1 MTSPVVIV
9 IPARYASVRLPGKAL
24 AEIAGLPMIHHVHLR
39 AQAVSG
45 VDVVLVA
52 TDDERIA
59 SVVRGF
65 GGEVVMTRADHTSG
79 SDRVW
84 EAISGREAAIV
95 VNVQGDE
102 PLLNPEAVEAVLS
115 PFVDP
120 AVQVT
125 TAATALEDADRDNP
139 SAVKVVVDQRG
150 DALYFSRSLIPSSGP
165 ALRHIGIYAYRRA
178 ALGRFCGWSPGP
190 LERAERLEQ
199 LRLLEHGE
207 RIRVVRV
214 TEGGPSVDTPDD
226 LARVRALFNAP
237 APV

>member
-65 GGEVVMTRADHTSG
+65 GGEVVMTSPDHQSG

-102 PLLNPEAVEAVLS
+102 PLLDPQVVEAVIA

-120 AVQVT
+120 AVMVT
-125 TAATALEDADRDNP
+125 TAATTLELADHHT
-139 SAVKVVVDQRG
+139 SSVVKVVLDQRG

-165 ALRHIGIYAYRRA
+165 ALRHLGIYAYRRE
-178 ALGRFCGWSPGP
+178 ALGRFCAWPRGP

-207 RIRVVRV
+207 RVRVVLV
-214 TEGGPSVDTPDD
+214 GAAGPSVDTPED
-226 LARVRALFNAP
+226 LERVRALFNAP
-237 APV
+237 APA

>member
-24 AEIAGLPMIHHVHLR
+24 AEIAGLPMIQHVHLR
-39 AQAVSG
+39 AQEVSG

-65 GGEVVMTRADHTSG
+65 GGEVVMTSADHTSG

-84 EAISGREAAIV
+84 EAVAGRDAAIV

-102 PLLNPEAVEAVLS
+102 PLLNPKVVEAVLA
-115 PFVDP
+115 PFADP

-125 TAATALEDADRDNP
+125 TAATALDDIDRDNP
-139 SAVKVVVDQRG
+139 SAVKVVLDLRG

-165 ALRHIGIYAYRRA
+165 ALRHLGVYAYRRE
-178 ALGRFCGWSPGP
+178 ALGRFCAWSPGP

-207 RIRVVRV
+207 RIRVVQV
-214 TEGGPSVDTPDD
+214 GAAAPSVDTPED
-226 LARVRALFNAP
+226 LARVRALFNAS
-237 APV
+237 ASV

>member
-1 MTSPVVIV
+1 MASPVVIV
-9 IPARYASVRLPGKAL
+9 IPSRYASVRLPGKAL

-39 AQAVSG
+39 AQKVSG

-65 GGEVVMTRADHTSG
+65 GGEVVMTSPDHQSG

-102 PLLNPEAVEAVLS
+102 PLLDPKVVEAVLT
-115 PFVDP
+115 PFSDP

-125 TAATALEDADRDNP
+125 TAATALDEADQHSP
-139 SAVKVVVDQRG
+139 SVVKVVLDQRG
-150 DALYFSRSLIPSSGP
+150 DALYFSRSLIPSSGS
-165 ALRHIGIYAYRRA
+165 ALRHLGIYAYRRA
-178 ALGRFCGWSPGP
+178 ALGRFCAWPPGP

-207 RIRVVRV
+207 RVRVVLV
-214 TEGGPSVDTPDD
+214 GATGPSVDTPED
-226 LARVRALFNAP
+226 LARVRALFNTPPP
-237 APV
+237 A